1 MTLTAPQ
8 YFAIGCANSGEIN
21 HCNLTKPK
29 ASRTQRRPTMLK
41 IARLDHLVLTVKSVE
56 KTCNFYSRVL
66 GMKVSRFG
74 EGRVSISFGQQKINL
89 HQLGKEFEPKARRPT
104 SGSADLC
111 FITETPLD
119 RAQAHIESEDV
130 KIIEGPVMRTGAIGQ
145 IRSIYFRDPD
155 LNLIEVSNY
164 E

>member
-1 MTLTAPQ
+1 
-8 YFAIGCANSGEIN
+8 
-21 HCNLTKPK
+21 
-29 ASRTQRRPTMLK
+29 MLK
-41 IARLDHLVLTVKSVE
+41 VARLDHLVLTVKSVE
-56 KTCNFYSRVL
+56 TTCNFYSRIL

-89 HQLGKEFEPKARRPT
+89 HQLGKEFEPKAHRPT

-119 RAQAHIESEDV
+119 QAQARIESEDV
-130 KIIEGPVMRTGAIGQ
+130 KIIEGHVMRTGAIGQ